1 MSEQAFKYDMMV
13 EEALRGV
20 VRKALRQAGA
30 HGLPGNHHFY
40 ITFKTRHPEVDVPVY
55 LTEKYPDEMTIVL
68 QYQFWDL
75 EVREE
80 NFEVMLSF
88 NDKRE
93 RLFIPFAALTG
104 FADPSVKFGLQ
115 FQSPAQEAVGLQTD
129 DFGPQVEIE
138 ESDAENDGEAPKSS
152 GEVVSLDQ
160 FRKKQ

>member
-20 VRKALRQAGA
+20 VRKALRQAAA

-75 EVREE
+75 EVRED

-93 RLFIPFAALTG
+93 RLFIPFSALTG

-115 FQSPAQEAVGLQTD
+115 FQSTGQETEGLQTD

-138 ESDAENDGEAPKSS
+138 ESDPESEVETPKGS